1 MVPPPIRLRIDS
13 CSLQLAEHAD
23 AFVME
28 VAEGGGETVRL
39 EFPSWLLPQLMR
51 VLPRIDAA
59 IRRGDSGPAGAPI
72 AYPLDE
78 WRVASAG
85 PGLGVTIQLRDD
97 RQVDTAFHLGVDE
110 ALALHCELGD
120 AIVGARSQGS

>member
-59 IRRGDSGPAGAPI
+59 VRRGDAAAAGAPI

-85 PGLGVTIQLRDD
+85 PGLGVTIRLRDE
-97 RQVDTAFHLGVDE
+97 RHVDAAFHLGVDE
-110 ALALHCELGD
+110 ALALHRELGE
-120 AIVGARSQGS
+120 AIAGARFRAS